1 MVANG
6 KGDVCNFVVSNAIL
20 HIEGDYDLETEI
32 VVEKASSEVAPQE
45 NWEWTLP
52 KMTAVTLLLEG
63 KKVKEVAALVGVSES
78 AIYDWK
84 KKKAF
89 LEALQFA
96 RDETRLRIQDKLA
109 SAMEEALDKTVELM
123 RTGNNRQRVQL
134 DAAGHFMKLMPN
146 LFKNDEKDGVQG
158 NEVKIIVVNNTTIES
173 RKKELQTWEQSMGY
187 DEIEPDKLNNLRT

>member
-1 MVANG
+1 MEA
-6 KGDVCNFVVSNAIL
+6 
-20 HIEGDYDLETEI
+20 EI
-32 VVEKASSEVAPQE
+32 VAEKASSELTPQE

-63 KKVKEVAALVGVSES
+63 KKVREVATEVGVSES

-84 KKKAF
+84 KKKPF
-89 LEALQFA
+89 LDALQFA

-109 SAMEEALDKTVELM
+109 AAMEEALDKTVELM

-146 LFKNDEKDGVQG
+146 LFKNDGDESGQS

-173 RKKELQTWEQSMGY
+173 RKKEIQTWEQSMGY